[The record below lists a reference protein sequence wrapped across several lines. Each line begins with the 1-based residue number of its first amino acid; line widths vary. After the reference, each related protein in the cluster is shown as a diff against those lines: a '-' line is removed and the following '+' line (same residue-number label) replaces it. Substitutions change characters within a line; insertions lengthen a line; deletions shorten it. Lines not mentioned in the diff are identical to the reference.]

1 MMTNTKMSIFNKYQG
16 TYKKHVI
23 DNVFWDDT
31 KSILVGNGFE
41 KQNNVT
47 VFIPKDKNDLS
58 EYIPPKSYNG
68 NGFTFNKGD
77 YIIKGEVAETEIN
90 GIKDLSSYETFTIT
104 SVDNKD
110 FGSPSMHHF
119 MIQGE

>member
-1 MMTNTKMSIFNKYQG
+1 MMTNTKMSLFNKDKG
-16 TYKKHVI
+16 TYKKSVI
-23 DNVFWDDT
+23 NNVFWDDT

-47 VFIPKDKNDLS
+47 VFIPKNKNDLTN
-58 EYIPPKSYNG
+58 IV
-68 NGFTFNKGD
+68 FNKGD
-77 YIIKGEVAETEIN
+77 YIVKGEVNETEVS
-90 GIKDLSSYETFTIT
+90 GIKDLSDYNVFTIT
-104 SVDNKD
+104 TVDDKD

>member
-1 MMTNTKMSIFNKYQG
+1 MMTNTKMSLFNKQQG
-16 TYKKHVI
+16 SYKKHVI
-23 DNVFWDDT
+23 ENVFWDDT

-47 VFIPKDKNDLS
+47 VFIPKNKNDVSNL
-58 EYIPPKSYNG
+58 IL
-68 NGFTFNKGD
+68 NKGD
-77 YIIKGEVAETEIN
+77 YIVKGETTESEIS
-90 GIKDLSSYETFTIT
+90 GIKELSNYEVFTIT

-110 FGSPSMHHF
+110 FGSPNMQHF